1 MAKKTKTPQKISKGL
16 YLVSWRNMQKNS
28 DIPLPMR
35 PFDSYEEAECY
46 TLGCADVVCVA
57 SKNELDWDKVVR
69 DFVITQT

>member
-1 MAKKTKTPQKISKGL
+1 MGKKKQKVAKGL
-16 YLVSWRNMQKNS
+16 YLVSWVNMQKNS

-46 TLGCADVVCVA
+46 KLGCADVVCVA
-57 SKNELDWDKVVR
+57 SKTKLNVEDVLR